1 MAVTDKKI
9 LKSANVAKEVVSTA
23 LGTLVVSKT
32 DRPFR
37 VIRPGHPFQLVAVKA
52 FGLDETGAVTIN
64 ALLLGQNGIIKATTV
79 TTHSTPEQLA
89 TAAFVGREGGVLF
102 EKAAATAITFSAAH
116 VVTALK
122 YGIILLQVTD
132 AGVFSTKVPAATPTT
147 AMAYASGALA
157 TAALPAPDA
166 GNIAVASILIQAG
179 AADWDANTDDLT
191 PASDLVAVTYTS
203 VAAAAKALT
212 GAISM
217 ADGSLVE
224 GTLAALAD
232 IRGTEDEDIILLYTT
247 DGTGAEVNAYVDVVY
262 RPYPLNNE

>member
-1 MAVTDKKI
+1 MAVIDKKV
-9 LKSANVAKEVVSTA
+9 LKTANIAKEVVSTA

-52 FGLDETGAVTIN
+52 YGLDETGAVTIN

-79 TTHSTPEQLA
+79 TTHSVPEQLA
-89 TAAFVGREGGVLF
+89 TAACVIREGGVLY

-116 VVTALK
+116 KVTALK

-132 AGVFSTKVPAATPTT
+132 AGVLSTKVPAATQ
-147 AMAYASGALA
+147 AYESGPLA

-166 GNIAVASILIQAG
+166 GSIALASILIQAG

-212 GAISM
+212 GAIAM
-217 ADGSLVE
+217 ADGSIVE